1 MAYVKY
7 LQKLGKALMLPV
19 SCLPVCGLLMGLG
32 YCLCPAAMQGGEMS
46 GFAAQL
52 GFFLIKAGGAL
63 IDNIALL
70 FAIGVGIGMSEKNDG
85 AGAVAALRASDYL
98 EGRA

>member
-52 GFFLIKAGGAL
+52 GFSSLAYFCNVYRQYFGHSPR
-63 IDNIALL
+63 D
-70 FAIGVGIGMSEKNDG
+70 
-85 AGAVAALRASDYL
+85 
-98 EGRA
+98 